1 MSDQIKLGTIVD
13 LVTSVKQM
21 TSLLDGADDLDRLRE
36 ALAGLVEDRKA
47 IMKFLIAL
55 KRTRK
60 ACATIA
66 EAPLSFVGG
75 FVPDDESADLVP
87 SLPEPR
93 VVPSRARRIA
103 SDPKERA
110 RIMGDDEDDDG

>member
-13 LVTSVKQM
+13 LVSNVKQM
-21 TSLLDGADDLDRLRE
+21 TSLLDDADDLDRLQA
-36 ALAGLVEDRKA
+36 ALAGLVENRKSL
-47 IMKFLIAL
+47 MKFMIAL
-55 KRTRK
+55 RRTKK
-60 ACATIA
+60 ACATIS

-75 FVPDDESADLVP
+75 FVSDDENVEPVP

-93 VVPSRARRIA
+93 PVPSRARRIA

-110 RIMGDDEDDDG
+110 RVMGEEPE